1 LQNDATTI
9 MIALKVHVLRCRLN
23 KIV

>member
-1 LQNDATTI
+1 LQNVATTI
-9 MIALKVHVLRCRLN
+9 MIAMKVHVLRCRLN